1 MVTLGGLTMFDYQVS
16 KHPCFD
22 VAMRGFALAH
32 NLSELAGR
40 VGMNAQTLRNKLNPE
55 QPHQLTVTELL
66 AITDATE
73 DANLIDAMLAQINC
87 MPSVPVNEA
96 SADNISTYALKATA
110 AVGSIAAAAVQG
122 NHKTAFSKS
131 ALLDS
136 VNTAIRHLSL
146 IGLTVQCRIQS
157 TPALAST
164 VDVISGLSAAA
175 GLS

>member
-1 MVTLGGLTMFDYQVS
+1 MFDFSVS
-16 KHPCFD
+16 KHPHFD
-22 VAMRGFALAH
+22 NACRQFPTRH
-32 NLSELAGR
+32 NLTQLAKQLD
-40 VGMNAQTLRNKLNPE
+40 MNAQTLRNKLNPE

-73 DANLIDAMLAQINC
+73 DASLIDAMLAQINC

-146 IGLTVQCRIQS
+146 IGLTVQARIQS

-164 VDVISGLSAAA
+164 VDVISGLSAVA

>member
-1 MVTLGGLTMFDYQVS
+1 
-16 KHPCFD
+16 
-22 VAMRGFALAH
+22 
-32 NLSELAGR
+32 
-40 VGMNAQTLRNKLNPE
+40 KLNPE
-55 QPHQLTVTELL
+55 QPHHLTVTELL

-73 DANLIDAMLAQINC
+73 DASLIDAMLAQINC

-110 AVGSIAAAAVQG
+110 AVGLIAAAAVQG
-122 NHKTAFSKS
+122 DHKTASRKS
-131 ALLDS
+131 SLLDT

-146 IGLTVQCRIQS
+146 IGLTVQARIQS

-164 VDVISGLSAAA
+164 VDVISGLGAVA

>member
-1 MVTLGGLTMFDYQVS
+1 MFDFSVS
-16 KHPCFD
+16 KHPHFENACRQFPT
-22 VAMRGFALAH
+22 RH
-32 NLSELAGR
+32 NLTQLAKQLD
-40 VGMNAQTLRNKLNPE
+40 MNAQTLRNKLNPE
-55 QPHQLTVTELL
+55 QPHHLTVTELL

-73 DANLIDAMLAQINC
+73 DASLIDAMLAQINC

-110 AVGSIAAAAVQG
+110 AVGLIAAAAVQG
-122 NHKTAFSKS
+122 DHKTASRKS
-131 ALLDS
+131 SLLDT

-146 IGLTVQCRIQS
+146 IGLTVQARIQS

-164 VDVISGLSAAA
+164 VDVISGLGAVA

>member
-1 MVTLGGLTMFDYQVS
+1 MFDFSVS
-16 KHPCFD
+16 KHPHFD
-22 VAMRGFALAH
+22 NACRQFALKH
-32 NLSELAGR
+32 NLVELAA
-40 VGMNAQTLRNKLNPE
+40 NAGIAAQVLRNKLNPD
-55 QPHQLTVTELL
+55 QPHRLTVDELL
-66 AITDATE
+66 RITDLTE
-73 DANLIDAMLAQINC
+73 DPTLLDGLLSQINC

-96 SADNISTYALKATA
+96 CPGNIPTYALHAT
-110 AVGSIAAAAVQG
+110 AAAVQG

-146 IGLTVQCRIQS
+146 IGLTVQARIQS

-164 VDVISGLSAAA
+164 VDVISGLSAVA

>member
-1 MVTLGGLTMFDYQVS
+1 MFDFSVS
-16 KHPCFD
+16 KHPHFD
-22 VAMRGFALAH
+22 NACRQFALKH
-32 NLSELAGR
+32 NVVELAA
-40 VGMNAQTLRNKLNPE
+40 NAGIAAQVLRNKLNPD
-55 QPHQLTVTELL
+55 QPHRLTVDELL
-66 AITDATE
+66 RITE
-73 DANLIDAMLAQINC
+73 DPTLLDGLLSQINC

-96 SADNISTYALKATA
+96 CPGNIPTYALHAT

-131 ALLDS
+131 ALLGS

-164 VDVISGLSAAA
+164 VDVISGLSAVA

>member
-1 MVTLGGLTMFDYQVS
+1 MFDFSVS
-16 KHPCFD
+16 KHPHFD
-22 VAMRGFALAH
+22 NACRQFALKH
-32 NLSELAGR
+32 NLVELAASAGIA
-40 VGMNAQTLRNKLNPE
+40 AQVLRNKLNPD
-55 QPHQLTVTELL
+55 QPHRLTVDELL
-66 AITDATE
+66 RITDLTE
-73 DANLIDAMLAQINC
+73 DPTLLDGLLSQINC

-96 SADNISTYALKATA
+96 CPGNIPTYALHATA

-146 IGLTVQCRIQS
+146 IGLTVQARIQS

-164 VDVISGLSAAA
+164 VDVISGLSAVA

>member
-1 MVTLGGLTMFDYQVS
+1 CTG
-16 KHPCFD
+16 
-22 VAMRGFALAH
+22 
-32 NLSELAGR
+32 
-40 VGMNAQTLRNKLNPE
+40 
-55 QPHQLTVTELL
+55 
-66 AITDATE
+66 
-73 DANLIDAMLAQINC
+73 
-87 MPSVPVNEA
+87 
-96 SADNISTYALKATA
+96 NIPTYALHATA

-146 IGLTVQCRIQS
+146 IGLTVQARIQS

-164 VDVISGLSAAA
+164 VDVISGLSAVA